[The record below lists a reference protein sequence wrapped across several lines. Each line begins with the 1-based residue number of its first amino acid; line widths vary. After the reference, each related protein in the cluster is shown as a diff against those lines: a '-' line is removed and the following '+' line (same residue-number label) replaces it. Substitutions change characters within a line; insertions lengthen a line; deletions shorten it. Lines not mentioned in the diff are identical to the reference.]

1 MADLGQFSQNEV
13 TRRPRARQSFT
24 RRVEHIFITQ
34 RRVEHIFI
42 TQRGVVHIFITL
54 KKGENEENLPG
65 IRYDG
70 KILIG
75 GPGS

>member
-34 RRVEHIFI
+34 RRIE
-42 TQRGVVHIFITL
+42 HIFITL